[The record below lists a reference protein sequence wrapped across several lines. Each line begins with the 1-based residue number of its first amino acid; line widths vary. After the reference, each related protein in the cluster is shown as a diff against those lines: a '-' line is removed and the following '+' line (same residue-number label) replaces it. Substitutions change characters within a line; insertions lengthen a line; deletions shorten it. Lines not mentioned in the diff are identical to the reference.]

1 MKTDIEDRTVND
13 INNTSAFGVD
23 EIFQFQNRRIN
34 NDLNTVK
41 TDLKKARK
49 QLLGKKGFPQLQ
61 SLVQET
67 YRKMAKDL
75 SWLEHNTYIYENPT
89 LKRLEE
95 LKYICIQRGINNPVI
110 GEE

>member
-1 MKTDIEDRTVND
+1 MKADIEDRTLND
-13 INNTSAFGVD
+13 FNQSSVFGID
-23 EIFQFQNRRIN
+23 EIFQFQNKRVT

-41 TDLKKARK
+41 SDLKKQRK
-49 QLLGKKGFPQLQ
+49 QLLGEKNFPQLH

-75 SWLEHNTYIYENPT
+75 SWLELNTEIYENPT

-110 GEE
+110 GDE